1 MVGERRYVDRYRQ
14 LRRRPRADARD
25 RQQARVGVVRLEQG
39 RDLGVEARCL
49 LHRLGYM
56 PRKHLHLRVLGPHH
70 GLGRPR
76 RRGYR
81 RPGVRARRPAR
92 VLHERGERRPPR
104 VRHAP
109 GAAEAGVDAQPPR
122 VRGVNQ
128 GLERRAG
135 FQEDG
140 AQPVLVPRGARHHV
154 VALRGERPRGLEV
167 PVAFRD
173 RQRRVGQAHGGPGDH
188 VGVSLVGLGV
198 AGEHP
203 GGLVRRYAGQA
214 GDVEPGPPGPG
225 YGQGAD
231 VAGLVHDDQGPL
243 SDLRERP
250 VELMLGVRDGAADG
264 DLPVPGEYAGP
275 VGGLSDVEPED
286 GPPRGRCVVGHG
298 ILQSSVDRKP
308 FPATPTLPGRGRLP

>member
-1 MVGERRYVDRYRQ
+1 MGGERRYVDRYRQ

-25 RQQARVGVVRLEQG
+25 RQQARVGVVRLVQG

-76 RRGYR
+76 RRDYR
-81 RPGVRARRPAR
+81 RPGVRARPAR

-203 GGLVRRYAGQA
+203 GGLARRYAGQA

-243 SDLRERP
+243 SDLREQP

>member
-25 RQQARVGVVRLEQG
+25 RHQARVGVVRLEQG

-122 VRGVNQ
+122 VRGVHQ

-154 VALRGERPRGLEV
+154 VALRGERPRG
-167 PVAFRD
+167 P
-173 RQRRVGQAHGGPGDH
+173 RRV
-188 VGVSLVGLGV
+188 
-198 AGEHP
+198 
-203 GGLVRRYAGQA
+203 
-214 GDVEPGPPGPG
+214 
-225 YGQGAD
+225 
-231 VAGLVHDDQGPL
+231 
-243 SDLRERP
+243 
-250 VELMLGVRDGAADG
+250 
-264 DLPVPGEYAGP
+264 
-275 VGGLSDVEPED
+275 
-286 GPPRGRCVVGHG
+286 C
-298 ILQSSVDRKP
+298 
-308 FPATPTLPGRGRLP
+308 